1 MLSPVT
7 KSLLAALVAALSLVA
22 GAPRA
27 FATSSSSTTIGYDI
41 SFPQCGSPLPSSADF
56 GVVGVDNGQVLT
68 TNPCLGRE
76 LSWAKAATNGA
87 PAFYVNTGDP
97 GPAFATH
104 WPTGQTAPMVCYGAN
119 SAPCS
124 YDYGWNAARFAFS
137 SAVNAETAIGAAS
150 PGVAARAAPWWL
162 DVETG
167 NPWEFKPS
175 YYGRNAASFANDQAS
190 IEGELA
196 AFSNLG
202 VASVGIY
209 SYPALWTAITGP
221 SASGF
226 SAVPVWMPG
235 PATLSGAEADCAS
248 ASFTGARVAMIQYP
262 SGSYDGDYVCGLL
275 STPLSTGV
283 SAADAAAFTDQLVTT
298 NEDGTVTYVQTSGS
312 PDLVVSSTG
321 AVTTSGA
328 LTIGTYQAS
337 GTTSDLHGDT
347 GTFSLTL
354 AVGALVQGPPASG
367 AVKVSGS
374 SSFHDQLVVAG
385 IEGTVTFVQTSGS
398 PQLVVSPSGVVTT
411 SGALTA
417 GAYKAAGT
425 ESDAAGDKGAFTFSL
440 SVGALV
446 QRAPTLASVTT
457 IDSST
462 FSEQLD
468 VGANLGTVTY
478 VQKSGSP
485 DLVVSSSGAV
495 TTSGALAVGTYHATG
510 TTSDATGDVGTFT
523 FALDVRA
530 PPPPPPVALSV
541 KGYAV
546 AGGTTTLGI
555 FGSGF
560 VGRPRVTSHPGTTAT
575 VIRDTGTELVVRV
588 FVRAHSRNGVF
599 TFTVMLANG
608 ESCQINY
615 DQR

>member
-1 MLSPVT
+1 VLSPVA
-7 KSLLAALVAALSLVA
+7 KSSLAALVVALSLTA
-22 GAPRA
+22 SMSRA
-27 FATSSSSTTIGYDI
+27 LASTPSLATIGYDI
-41 SFPQCGSPLPSSADF
+41 SFPQCGSALPSSAEF

-97 GPAFATH
+97 GPAFASH

-119 SAPCS
+119 SVPCS
-124 YDYGWNAARFAFS
+124 YDYGWNAARYAFS
-137 SAVNAETAIGAAS
+137 SAVNAETTIGAAS

-175 YYGRNAASFANDQAS
+175 YYGRSATSFANDRAS

-196 AFSNLG
+196 AFASLG
-202 VASVGIY
+202 VTSVGIY

-235 PATLSGAEADCAS
+235 PATLSGAETDCAS
-248 ASFTGARVAMIQYP
+248 PSFTGARVAMIQYP

-275 STPLSTGV
+275 STPVSTGV
-283 SAADAAAFTDQLVTT
+283 SAADAASFTDQIVTT

-312 PDLVVSSTG
+312 PQLIVSSSG

-328 LTIGTYQAS
+328 LAIGTYQAS
-337 GTTSDLHGDT
+337 GTTSDPHGDT
-347 GTFSLTL
+347 GTFSLNL
-354 AVGALVQGPPASG
+354 AVGALIQGPPVSS

-374 SSFHDQLVVAG
+374 SSFHDQLEVAG

-411 SGALTA
+411 SGTLTA
-417 GAYKAAGT
+417 GAYKVSGT
-425 ESDAAGDKGAFTFSL
+425 ESDAAGDEGAFAFAL
-440 SVGALV
+440 KVGALV

-457 IDSST
+457 TGSPT

-468 VGANLGTVTY
+468 VGANLGAITY

-485 DLVVSSSGAV
+485 NLAVSSSGDV
-495 TTSGALAVGTYHATG
+495 TTNGALAVGTYHATG
-510 TTSDATGDVGTFT
+510 TTSDATGDIGTFT
-523 FALDVRA
+523 FALDVTA
-530 PPPPPPVALSV
+530 PPPAPPVAASV

-588 FVRAHSRNGVF
+588 SVRAHSRNGVF
-599 TFTVMLANG
+599 TFTVTLANG